1 MYLHVYHPVLSF
13 DYLKYT
19 YSYIGPAFDVI
30 DNVSMSMSA
39 ARMKEGQP
47 AGLGPLAV
55 SQGEHQLPLAG
66 ASVTSSSVQT
76 VQLLPTDSTHSKYQ
90 SGPLKS
96 TYGVG
101 GGDLQDDDALASSTA
116 VCNFDPMKSDFVQPL
131 VSASDESQNAGH
143 TKKTSTESIVL
154 DELNSSEFHHLD
166 SLLPA
171 SNTTSSVSPNKLSG
185 KQDLDEDK
193 TSSTQYDTTTE
204 ASKIVS
210 VGGVPLTSKNDSIAK
225 VIMGTDDKTDS
236 KSYVD
241 MGSKSHRSLVN
252 EHDAPPGHL
261 GALRMEDN
269 SVDTERVLLT
279 SSPNVS
285 EVKLSKPKA
294 VLTEQTS
301 ERQASPAHRI
311 STTNQS
317 DSPQPTPSALNIGD
331 KGGLLSLNRSLLP
344 SSTASVRLDDETQPI
359 PSVSLKLPSTLGQSD
374 STDTE
379 TDEESRTSLTTSTW
393 RLDSRVQSYDLSSST
408 GEAGELEVTFST
420 SGAWKRKQ
428 IEKAGTG
435 KC

>member
-1 MYLHVYHPVLSF
+1 
-13 DYLKYT
+13 
-19 YSYIGPAFDVI
+19 
-30 DNVSMSMSA
+30 MSMSA

-47 AGLGPLAV
+47 AVLGPFAV

-116 VCNFDPMKSDFVQPL
+116 VCNFDPMKSDVVQPL

-185 KQDLDEDK
+185 KQELDEDK
-193 TSSTQYDTTTE
+193 TTSTQYDTTTE

-210 VGGVPLTSKNDSIAK
+210 VGGVPLTSKNDSIAN
-225 VIMGTDDKTDS
+225 VIMGTGDKTDS

-241 MGSKSHRSLVN
+241 IGSKSHRLLVN
-252 EHDAPPGHL
+252 EHDAPPGHV
-261 GALRMEDN
+261 GAMQMED
-269 SVDTERVLLT
+269 SSLDTERVLLT

-294 VLTEQTS
+294 FLTEQTS
-301 ERQASPAHRI
+301 EGQASPAHRI

-344 SSTASVRLDDETQPI
+344 SSTASVRLDETRPI
-359 PSVSLKLPSTLGQSD
+359 PSVPLKLPSTLVQSD

-379 TDEESRTSLTTSTW
+379 TDEESRTSLTSTW
-393 RLDSRVQSYDLSSST
+393 RLDSRVRSYDLSSST